1 MAEVYN
7 NCADSDIKK
16 YIDEG
21 KDVKHVLHEDGK
33 WEVFRNFAPIREGL
47 LNWYDFNRD
56 SELLELGCEYGA
68 LTALVLQKM

>member
-33 WEVFRNFAPIREGL
+33 WEVFSNLHR
-47 LNWYDFNRD
+47 
-56 SELLELGCEYGA
+56 
-68 LTALVLQKM
+68 